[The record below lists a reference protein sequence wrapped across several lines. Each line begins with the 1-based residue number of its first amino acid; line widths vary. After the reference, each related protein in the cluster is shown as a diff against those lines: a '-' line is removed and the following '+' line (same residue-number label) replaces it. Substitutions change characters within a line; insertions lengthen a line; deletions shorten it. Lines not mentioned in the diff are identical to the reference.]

1 MERTLLSGDRYQHR
15 FSRRNPVS
23 VSSSPGCLAS
33 VVSVWDIHQCNTAW
47 SGLLNE
53 TSFFSLQVQR
63 PLRVDAL
70 DALIREPGRSLNL
83 RIMRQRF
90 NVYVDLLLRAV
101 YSIAIYCCP
110 F

>member
-1 MERTLLSGDRYQHR
+1 
-15 FSRRNPVS
+15 
-23 VSSSPGCLAS
+23 
-33 VVSVWDIHQCNTAW
+33 IHQCNTAW

-83 RIMRQRF
+83 GFMRQRF
-90 NVYVDLLLRAV
+90 NGYVDLLLRAV